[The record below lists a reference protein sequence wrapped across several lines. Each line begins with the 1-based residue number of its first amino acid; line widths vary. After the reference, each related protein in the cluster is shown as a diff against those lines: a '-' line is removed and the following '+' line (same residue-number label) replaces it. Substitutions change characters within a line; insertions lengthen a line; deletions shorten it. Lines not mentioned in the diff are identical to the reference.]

1 MTKYI
6 EIGLGN
12 SWLVRTEYEKDNGT
26 EVEVR
31 GISGAVHPRSIYLR
45 IWLGYTVWILDFKEG
60 FKQQTKSRKS
70 FKCVVG
76 IVSEL

>member
-12 SWLVRTEYEKDNGT
+12 SLLVRTEYEKDDGT

-45 IWLGYTVWILDFKEG
+45 IWLGYTVWILDFG
-60 FKQQTKSRKS
+60 FQRR
-70 FKCVVG
+70 V
-76 IVSEL
+76 

>member
-12 SWLVRTEYEKDNGT
+12 SWLVRTEYEKDDGT

-45 IWLGYTVWILDFKEG
+45 IWLGYTVWI
-60 FKQQTKSRKS
+60 
-70 FKCVVG
+70 
-76 IVSEL
+76 